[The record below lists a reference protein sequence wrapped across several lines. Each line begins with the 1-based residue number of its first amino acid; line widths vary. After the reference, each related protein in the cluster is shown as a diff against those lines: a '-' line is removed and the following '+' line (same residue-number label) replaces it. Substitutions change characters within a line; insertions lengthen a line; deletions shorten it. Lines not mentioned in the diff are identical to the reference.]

1 MMHKDLFSDG
11 VARIDPD
18 AVERLLQIEQSM
30 QAKQKRQRRARLLVI
45 PAVALVALLVCI
57 TVAVIP
63 FIPKTYDLDYGEA
76 ALIEEKLFSN
86 NKNVWVYYVNDK
98 GTQKR
103 ERVRI
108 PSSTDNVFLT
118 WKHLNTVG
126 DEVKILNYEYQE
138 NTDVMQPA
146 VEPDTLW
153 EFLQQQISPA
163 SKSVTVTLS
172 PQITSYENYD
182 ALIQSLTETLAKY
195 AGVTPEQVKI
205 LIGEQIGDT
214 YRGVHFWHSLQDE
227 SIVVGVGS
235 TLEITVG
242 VTNISEQDIVLSEQ
256 WSPFFPTAVLTMNDT
271 AIIAHEEIGILDD
284 RTAFV
289 LAPGN
294 SVEYT
299 YTFPIPEHAVTGT
312 YDLLVMFGQSSRVF
326 EEAVHV
332 VEISMPAIGTI
343 SSTYKDFLKAYGLD
357 TTDPAAFK
365 AAVQALSYNGVGLF
379 ELMNQ
384 ADVEWMPGY
393 SGEMYDSEHFGYKHS
408 AFSPD
413 RVSKSHTNTFTATVL
428 PDGMTLPF
436 GISPDQ
442 GLIEALC
449 KLGMTE
455 QNAQKTLEQRLTYF
469 LLDNMYASIFTVTVT
484 FHEAYV
490 QITYEYGEH
499 RVDIHFDESGEHF
512 ELLQIQTVSS
522 AAADVQ
528 VVFNSFMYEEF
539 EYALSTQ
546 QSGQFLQ
553 MLERAQKRAETVEQ
567 ECDSSGTVGV
577 IPFDYDSKTGVLL
590 MRGCTYT
597 LTEQDRFALN
607 TMVGGSVFIYFDPDA
622 KVEVDSP
629 YDDLEHYATLSSAD
643 RDRIIA
649 ILTGGEWKSGQPD
662 IICDYTFT
670 VLNPNAS
677 AKAKLQ
683 YSSEA
688 GIFVYDGH
696 YRSIAD
702 ADRIIVNEIFEGY
715 AAQMPCT

>member
-76 ALIEEKLFSN
+76 ALVEEKLFPN
-86 NKNVWVYYVNDK
+86 HKNVWVYYVNDK

-126 DEVKILNYEYQE
+126 DEVKILNYEYAE

-146 VEPDTLW
+146 VEPGTLW

-172 PQITSYENYD
+172 PQITSYDNYD
-182 ALIQSLTETLAKY
+182 ALIESLTETLAKY
-195 AGVTPEQVKI
+195 AGVTPEQVKV
-205 LIGEQIGDT
+205 LIDGQIGDT

-242 VTNISEQDIVLSEQ
+242 VTNISEQNIEFTGS
-256 WSPFFPTAVLTMNDT
+256 WSAFAPTAILTMDDT
-271 AIIAHEEIGILDD
+271 AVIRHVDYPMTEEYQKY
-284 RTAFV
+284 V
-289 LAPGN
+289 LAPGE
-294 SVEYT
+294 SCEIT
-299 YTFPIPEHAVTGT
+299 YTFPIPANAVTGK
-312 YDLLVMFGQSSRVF
+312 YDLLVTFGQSSRVF

-379 ELMNQ
+379 EIMYQ
-384 ADVEWMPGY
+384 ANVSWMPGY
-393 SGEMYDSEHFGYKHS
+393 SGEMYGSEQFTYEHT

-413 RVSKSHTNTFTATVL
+413 GVSKSHTNTFTATVL

-455 QNAQKTLEQRLTYF
+455 QNAQKTLERRLTFF
-469 LLDNMYASIFTVTVT
+469 LLDDMYASIFTVTVT

-539 EYALSTQ
+539 EYALSAQ

-567 ECDSSGTVGV
+567 ECDSSGTVDG
-577 IPFDYDSKTGVLL
+577 IPFDYASKTGVLL
-590 MRGCTYT
+590 MSGCTYT
-597 LTEQDRFALN
+597 LTAQDRFDLN
-607 TMVGGSVFIYFDPDA
+607 MMVGGSVFIYFDPDA

-649 ILTGGEWKSGQPD
+649 VLTGGEWKSGEPD
-662 IICDYTFT
+662 ITCDYTFT

-715 AAQMPCT
+715 AVQMPCA

>member
-86 NKNVWVYYVNDK
+86 HKSVWVYYVNDK

-138 NTDVMQPA
+138 NIDVMQPA

-172 PQITSYENYD
+172 PQITSYDNYD

-195 AGVTPEQVKI
+195 AGVSPEQVKI

-214 YRGVHFWHSLQDE
+214 YRGVHFWHSLQSE
-227 SIVVGVGS
+227 SVVVGVGS

-299 YTFPIPEHAVTGT
+299 YTFPIPEHAVTGK
-312 YDLLVMFGQSSRVF
+312 YDLLVTFGQSSRVF
-326 EEAVHV
+326 EDAVHV
-332 VEISMPAIGTI
+332 VEFSVPAIGTI
-343 SSTYKDFLKAYGLD
+343 SSTYKDYLKAYGLD

-365 AAVQALSYNGVGLF
+365 SAIQALSYNGVGLF

-384 ADVEWMPGY
+384 ADVDWMPGY

-428 PDGMTLPF
+428 PDGMTLPL
-436 GISPDQ
+436 GISPEE
-442 GLIEALC
+442 GVIEALC
-449 KLGMTE
+449 KLGISE
-455 QNAQKTLEQRLTYF
+455 QSAENALAQRTTY
-469 LLDNMYASIFTVTVT
+469 LIADSILSSTFVVTVSFDT
-484 FHEAYV
+484 TGIEISYK
-490 QITYEYGEH
+490 YGAH
-499 RVDIHFDESGEHF
+499 RVDIRYDENGQHF
-512 ELLQIQTVSS
+512 EMLRIQTASS
-522 AAADVQ
+522 AIEDAQ
-528 VVFNSFMYEEF
+528 IVFTSFTYEEF
-539 EYALSTQ
+539 EYVLSAQ
-546 QSGQFLQ
+546 RCGQFFQ
-553 MLERAQKRAETVEQ
+553 MLERADKMWDVAELI
-567 ECDSSGTVGV
+567 CDSSGSCNG
-577 IPFDYDSKTGVLL
+577 IPFSYDSESGTLIMDGV
-590 MRGCTYT
+590 TYS

-670 VLNPNAS
+670 VLSPNAS
-677 AKAKLQ
+677 TKAVLR
-683 YSSEA
+683 YSFEA